1 MPRKLVFTNHLLARI
16 KLRRISREFPP
27 KIYQEADSYY
37 FDIETNLFVAVKSVV
52 MGKNKKK
59 FALAFEIK
67 DDIVYLVTIHP
78 IKKNQEE
85 NRIKTNRWQKVKI
98 KT

>member
-1 MPRKLVFTNHLLARI
+1 
-16 KLRRISREFPP
+16 
-27 KIYQEADSYY
+27 
-37 FDIETNLFVAVKSVV
+37 